1 MKFAC
6 LVYFDERKLEAL
18 SESDLGAIMGDCAAW
33 VGDLERGGQHV
44 SSIGLETTRTS
55 TTVRGNGDGKLSITD
70 GPFAET
76 KEQLGGLTI
85 IEARDLDEA
94 LKIAGKL
101 PGVRLGCV
109 EVRPVAPTHV
119 DGRAQ

>member
-1 MKFAC
+1 MRFAC
-6 LVYFDERKLEAL
+6 LVYFDERKLGAL
-18 SESDLGAIMGDCAAW
+18 SERELGAILGECASW
-33 VGDLERGGQHV
+33 VGDLERGGHHV

-55 TTVRGNGDGKLSITD
+55 TTVRNLDGALSITD

-85 IEARDLDEA
+85 IDARDLDEA

-109 EVRPVAPTHV
+109 EVRPVAPTHAEGS
-119 DGRAQ
+119 DR

>member
-1 MKFAC
+1 MRFAC

-18 SESDLGAIMGDCAAW
+18 SERELGAMMGDCAAW
-33 VGDLERGGQHV
+33 VGDLERGGHHV
-44 SSIGLETTRTS
+44 SSVGLETTRTS
-55 TTVRGNGDGKLSITD
+55 TTVRSGHDGKLSITD

-109 EVRPVAPTHV
+109 EVRPVAPTHA
-119 DGRAQ
+119 DGSDR

>member
-1 MKFAC
+1 MRFAC
-6 LVYFDERKLEAL
+6 LVYFDERKLGAL
-18 SESDLGAIMGDCAAW
+18 SEAELGAIMGECASW

-55 TTVRGNGDGKLSITD
+55 TTVRNHDGTLSITD

-119 DGRAQ
+119 DGSPR